1 MPPNFSNAMESL
13 EAYAAGDCVMH
24 NIPINNDTLLE
35 AMTVIEGEYLLQE
48 LEKSV
53 NALLNSL
60 RSRCQSK

>member
-1 MPPNFSNAMESL
+1 MPANFPNAKETL
-13 EAYAAGDCVMH
+13 EADAAGDCATH

-35 AMTVIEGEYLLQE
+35 AMAVSEGEYLLQE

-60 RSRCQSK
+60 RSRCQLK